1 MAEFLQRITVG
12 AFVVLMIASQSA
24 AAEFPAS
31 PAQWINATPISRADL
46 AGKAAL
52 LWFFEEDC
60 PRCRAKWPELIETAK
75 EFEGK
80 PIVFIAVNSGS
91 SRQEIEQYVRQSRI
105 PWPVVVDPNR
115 EFEKAV
121 GLNEISLQNIYQVQL
136 LMPNGEFRS
145 GRWSDLKGSAEQ
157 ALANA
162 SFKVDPESIPA
173 ALRSAWADVEF
184 GRYSKAAVSIKRSL
198 NSSDAEIKAAAEK
211 LHGYIQS
218 EIEATLKAAAQ
229 AKADNETWTAY
240 RLYQAVL
247 EQFGDYDLPSDVRS
261 EVKQLTQD
269 AAVREEL
276 TRQKQLELAIKQ
288 VRGRSVT
295 LRKRGFAS
303 LKRIAESGA
312 GDAAEKA
319 KAILSQLEN
328 LGE

>member
-1 MAEFLQRITVG
+1 MAEFLQRVAVG
-12 AFVVLMIASQSA
+12 AFVVLIVASQSV

-31 PAQWINATPISRADL
+31 PAQWINAPPISRADL

-60 PRCRAKWPELIETAK
+60 PRCRAKWPDLIETAK
-75 EFEGK
+75 EFESK

-91 SRQEIEQYVRQSRI
+91 SRQEIERYVRQSRI

-121 GLNEISLQNIYQVQL
+121 GLNEISLQNIHQVQL

-145 GRWSDLKGSAEQ
+145 GRWSDIKGSAEQ
-157 ALANA
+157 VLANA
-162 SFKVDPESIPA
+162 SFKVDQESIPA
-173 ALRSAWADVEF
+173 TLRSAWADVEF
-184 GRYSKAAVSIKRSL
+184 GRFSKTAVSIKRSL
-198 NSSDAEIKAAAEK
+198 HSSDAEIKAAAEK
-211 LHGYIQS
+211 LHGHIQS
-218 EIEATLKAAAQ
+218 EIEAKLKAAAK
-229 AKADNETWTAY
+229 AKADNESWTAY
-240 RLYQAVL
+240 QLYQAVL

-303 LKRIAESGA
+303 LKRVAETGT

-328 LGE
+328 MGE